1 VKEIIIKPFRLFFER
16 KRNMREK
23 ILIDIKNAMKNQNKD
38 LLNVLRMVKGAMQ
51 LEEINKKREL
61 NDEEVVAV
69 ISKQIKTRKET
80 ITELSGTNR
89 QEAISQAERE
99 IAILQKYMPEMMS
112 EEEITKI
119 IEEVIAEVQPTGMQ
133 DIGKM
138 MGKISPLVKGK
149 ADMTLVNKMVRE
161 KIQG

>member
-1 VKEIIIKPFRLFFER
+1 
-16 KRNMREK
+16 MREK
-23 ILIDIKNAMKNQNKD
+23 ILVDIKNAMKNQNKD

-80 ITELSGTNR
+80 IAELSGTDR
-89 QEAISQAERE
+89 QEAIHQAERE
-99 IAILQKYMPEMMS
+99 IALLEKYMPEMMN
-112 EEEITKI
+112 EEEINKI
-119 IEEVIAEVQPTGMQ
+119 VEETLASMESDTLDV
-133 DIGKM
+133 GKV

-149 ADMTLVNKMVRE
+149 ADMSLVNKIVRE
-161 KIQG
+161 KLQG

>member
-1 VKEIIIKPFRLFFER
+1 
-16 KRNMREK
+16 MREK
-23 ILIDIKNAMKNQNKD
+23 ILVDIKNAMKNQNKD

-80 ITELSGTNR
+80 IAELSGTDR
-89 QEAISQAERE
+89 QEAIHQAERE
-99 IAILQKYMPEMMS
+99 IALLEKYMPEMMN
-112 EEEITKI
+112 EEGINKI
-119 IEEVIAEVQPTGMQ
+119 VEETLASMESDTLDV
-133 DIGKM
+133 GKV

-149 ADMTLVNKMVRE
+149 ADMSLVNKIVRE
-161 KIQG
+161 KLQG